1 MALFMLKNCFIKIYL
16 RLLQLINSNNY
27 TMKTKFN
34 GILTLLLALVVQI
47 SFAQEKTVSGTVSE
61 ESGPLPGVS
70 VIIKGTKKG
79 AETDFDG
86 KYTIKASTGD
96 VLVFRYLGYK
106 TTEKSVGSSNTV
118 NMTLTEGGEQLQEVV
133 VIGYTNKKRGEL
145 ASAVSSVT
153 SAQLERQVNTVSI
166 DNALQGAATGVQ
178 VTAQNGKPGNAAF
191 VRIRGI
197 GSINAGSE
205 PLYLLD
211 GIQVEEDEIIGINPS
226 DIERMDVLKDAAST
240 AIYGARGAN
249 GVVVIT
255 TKNGKK
261 NKKAQI
267 RIQTRLG
274 LATEAKRNFRMM
286 NATEKLEYERAVG
299 VGVGSTVLLQSEWD
313 RLISQEHDWNDAIL
327 KDAEISSVNVSVT
340 GGDEKLTYF
349 MSVANDSNSGIIQ
362 LLDNAFERTSA
373 RLNVGYDANDWLD
386 LNTQLSFST
395 SNDQDP
401 RDRNNIQN
409 PVNGRFTF
417 NPYEPVYLT
426 DANGDRIPNRRGLDT
441 FNPTH
446 QGLNSLA
453 QLRANDDN
461 DTDNRFFGT
470 LNANIKLSEN
480 FSYNFGT
487 NVSYF
492 NRVSRGVLHAGSALD
507 LIFNGSPTGSS
518 DVGNTNTFQYSL
530 LNKFNFNKTYNE
542 KHAVNA
548 TVFMEYQDWYRETNF
563 SRSQG
568 FVINGPTV
576 ISAGATPLT
585 TTGRNDRRTLFS
597 VAASADY
604 IFDEKYILNGT
615 VRRDGSSRFGANTKY
630 GTFWGASAAWNIS
643 KENFFSGML
652 DTVDNL
658 KLRLNAGTS
667 GNDQI
672 GLYDSL
678 NVYGFDS
685 YNGNTAASPSNFGDP
700 GLGWEQ
706 SFTYGA
712 GVEFGLF
719 NSRITGVVDYY
730 KRNTTDMLLNVPIS
744 TIQGGG
750 SIFRNIGEI
759 ENSGWEFELR
769 GDIIRTENFRWN
781 AGVTFST
788 YDTKVLALASDDDL
802 QITAA
807 RHTIL
812 RVGEEA
818 HSFFLPRYVGV
829 NPANGQAL
837 FLDANDNVTTSN
849 ANNVLLSGK
858 TPFAQF
864 DGGFNTSVTYKGFDL
879 TADFYFRGGNY
890 IMNEVEAQHL
900 SDGTSANS
908 NQRADA
914 FNYWKQPGDTNV
926 LPNPVLN
933 GYNGTTNANNRNI
946 SSSFSTRYLQRG
958 DYLRLRNLQVGYSVP
973 SKYLEKVALTQ
984 VRMFASGTNLWTYV
998 PYFKGDPEVG
1008 IGSAESNPN
1017 SSTRNQIPGEYA
1029 LNSYPTLTTFSVGLD
1044 IKF

>member
-1 MALFMLKNCFIKIYL
+1 MLKNCFIKIKL
-16 RLLQLINSNNY
+16 RLLALINSNNY
-27 TMKTKFN
+27 KMKTKFN

-47 SFAQEKTVSGTVSE
+47 SFAQEKTVSGTVSD
-61 ESGPLPGVS
+61 ESGGLPGVS
-70 VIIKGTKKG
+70 VTIKGTTKG

-86 KYTIKASTGD
+86 VYIIKATAGD

-106 TTEKSVGSSNTV
+106 TANKTVGTSNKLNV
-118 NMTLTEGGEQLQEVV
+118 TLVEGGEQLEEVV

-145 ASAVSSVT
+145 SSAVSSVT
-153 SAQLERQVNTVSI
+153 SAQLERQVSTVGI
-166 DNALQGAATGVQ
+166 DNALQGVATGVQ

-211 GIQVEEDEIIGINPS
+211 GIQVDEDDIIGINPS

-255 TKNGKK
+255 TKKGKK

-267 RIQTRLG
+267 RLQTRLG
-274 LATEAKRNFRMM
+274 IATEAKRNFEVM
-286 NATEKLEYERAVG
+286 NAKQKLDYERAVG
-299 VGVGSTVLLQSEWD
+299 AGPGSTILLQSEWD
-313 RLISQEHDWNDAIL
+313 RLLSQEHDWNDALL
-327 KDAEISSVNVSVT
+327 KDAEISSVNLSVT

-349 MSVANDSNSGIIQ
+349 MSIANDSNTGIIE
-362 LLDNAFERTSA
+362 LVESAFERTSS
-373 RLNVGYDANDWLD
+373 RLNVGYDANSWLN
-386 LNTQLSFST
+386 LTTQLGFST

-426 DANGDRIPNRRGLDT
+426 DANGDRIPNLRGLDT

-453 QLRANDDN
+453 QVRANQDD
-461 DTDNRFFGT
+461 DTDTRFFGT
-470 LNANIKLSEN
+470 LNANVKLSDV
-480 FSYNFGT
+480 FSYQFGS

-492 NRVSRGVLHAGSALD
+492 DRTARGVLHAGSALD
-507 LIFNGSPTGSS
+507 LIFNGVPTGTS
-518 DVGNTNTFQYSL
+518 DVFNSNTFQYSI
-530 LNKFNFNKTYNE
+530 LNKFNFNKTFNE

-548 TVFMEYQDWYRETNF
+548 TVFMEYQDWSQERSFT
-563 SRSQG
+563 RSQG
-568 FVINGPTV
+568 FVVNGPTV

-585 TTGRNDRRTLFS
+585 TTGRSDSRTLFS
-597 VAASADY
+597 LAASADY
-604 IFDEKYILNGT
+604 IYDEKYIVNAT
-615 VRRDGSSRFGANTKY
+615 VRRDGSSRFGNNTKY
-630 GTFWGASAAWNIS
+630 GTFWGASAAWNVS
-643 KENFFSGML
+643 KEDFFSGIS

-658 KLRLNAGTS
+658 KIRINAGTS

-672 GLYDSL
+672 GLYPSITT
-678 NVYGFDS
+678 YEFDA
-685 YNGNTAASPSNFGDP
+685 YNGGTAASPGNFGDP
-700 GLGWEQ
+700 DLGWEE

-712 GVEFGLF
+712 GVEFGMF

-730 KRNTTDMLLNVPIS
+730 KKNTTNLLLQTPIS
-744 TIQGGG
+744 SAQGGS

-769 GDIIRTENFRWN
+769 GDIIRNENFRWS

-788 YDTKVLALASDDDL
+788 YDSKVIKLASEDDL
-802 QITAA
+802 QVDYA
-807 RHTIL
+807 RYSIL
-812 RVGEEA
+812 SVGEQV
-818 HSFFLPRYVGV
+818 HTFFLPRYVGV

-849 ANNVLLSGK
+849 TDNVVLSGK
-858 TPFAQF
+858 TPFATF
-864 DGGFNTSVTYKGFDL
+864 DGGFNTSISYKGLDI
-879 TADFYFRGGNY
+879 TADFYFKGGNY
-890 IMNEVEAQHL
+890 IYNEVENQLL

-908 NQRADA
+908 NQRVDA

-933 GYNGTTNANNRNI
+933 GYNGTTNANNRNF
-946 SSSFSTRYLQRG
+946 SSGSSTRYLQRG
-958 DYLRLRNLQVGYSVP
+958 DYLRLRNLQLGYSLP
-973 SKYLEKVALTQ
+973 SKFLEKVPFSQIRMSLTGQ
-984 VRMFASGTNLWTYV
+984 NLWTYV
-998 PYFKGDPEVG
+998 PYYKGDPEVG
-1008 IGSAESNPN
+1008 IGSAESNPG
-1017 SSTRNQIPGEYA
+1017 SSTRTQIPGEYS
-1029 LNSYPTLTTFSVGLD
+1029 LNSYPTLTTISFGIDL
-1044 IKF
+1044 KF